1 MFDNRIVTSI
11 HGCRET
17 ARPPVVSVGEPEKAG
32 QGALNGP
39 VSPSE
44 SRRIPAVFPTFSPWP
59 GGVFRDPPRAPNR
72 FLPPRAAA
80 SADGHRDDGGVPG
93 IARHLTACGKS
104 HAAFERRCIPPEP
117 RLCEALC
124 VALPSKYT
132 RYSSL
137 ARLVRRAP
145 RHSRRSRDFL
155 HRLLSGDASGARTD
169 SGNRTR
175 VPGPVRKAGPAVA
188 PGSGSVPGRVP
199 ERWRCAGSRR
209 SPSSGRAGILF
220 RCP

>member
-11 HGCRET
+11 RGCRET

-32 QGALNGP
+32 QGAVNGP

-59 GGVFRDPPRAPNR
+59 GGVVRDPPRAPNR

-145 RHSRRSRDFL
+145 RHSRRSRDFP
-155 HRLLSGDASGARTD
+155 HRLLSGDASRCSHGFRKPHEG
-169 SGNRTR
+169 SGTGQESWPSSRSR
-175 VPGPVRKAGPAVA
+175 IRFSPRSRSRAVA
-188 PGSGSVPGRVP
+188 M
-199 ERWRCAGSRR
+199 RR
-209 SPSSGRAGILF
+209 IP
-220 RCP
+220 